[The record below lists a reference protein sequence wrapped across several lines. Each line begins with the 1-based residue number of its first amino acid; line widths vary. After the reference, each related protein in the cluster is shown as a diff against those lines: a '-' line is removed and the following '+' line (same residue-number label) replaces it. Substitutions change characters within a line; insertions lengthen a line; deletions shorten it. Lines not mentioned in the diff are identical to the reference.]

1 MGVDKVASITMEL
14 SNAEEREIVLNSIG
28 DGTTNLIL
36 CAPERL
42 LTPQFEEHLKK
53 SISNQLLS
61 LGVIDEAH
69 CISEWGQ
76 DFRTSYLG
84 IGERLKRLSTGD
96 KSNKKLAVLALTGT
110 ASITVRDDI

>member
-1 MGVDKVASITMEL
+1 M
-14 SNAEEREIVLNSIG
+14 
-28 DGTTNLIL
+28 
-36 CAPERL
+36 
-42 LTPQFEEHLKK
+42 
-53 SISNQLLS
+53 S

-110 ASITVRDDI
+110 ASITVRDDILNETNLDYTDELRASEFNRDELNFDIFKNINSEDKLSVLQSF